1 MKPKKKALIV
11 SLIVFLLA
19 TAALILLPK
28 TSNLYVAYAA
38 CLLAL
43 AMMLKGVFRVDKKR
57 IPGGYR
63 RIKRRIWILPASLV
77 VSAAVLVL
85 QHRDILNLPCEMHIV
100 AQLAV
105 LTVGAVKML
114 EIGTPKK
121 RPVQPDVPSVSAE
134 NVQKTDEIP
143 DNKEN

>member
-1 MKPKKKALIV
+1 MNPKKKALIV

-28 TSNLYVAYAA
+28 SVNLYTAYAA
-38 CLLAL
+38 CILAL
-43 AMMLKGVFRVDKKR
+43 AMMLKGVFRVAKKK

-63 RIKRRIWILPASLV
+63 RIKRRLWILPASLL
-77 VSAAVLVL
+77 VSAAVLTL
-85 QHRDILNLPCEMHIV
+85 QHMDMLHLPCEMHIV

-105 LTVGAVKML
+105 LAVGAVKML

-121 RPVQPDVPSVSAE
+121 RSIQQEPQPVPAE
-134 NVQKTDEIP
+134 NAQKPEEKTET
-143 DNKEN
+143 KEN